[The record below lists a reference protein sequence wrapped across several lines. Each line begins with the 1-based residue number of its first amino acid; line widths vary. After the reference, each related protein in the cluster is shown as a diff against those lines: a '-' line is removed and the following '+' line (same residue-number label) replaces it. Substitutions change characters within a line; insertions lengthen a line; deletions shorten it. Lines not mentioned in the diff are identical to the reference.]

1 MAGDGQRRGGGR
13 GRVRGQGKEESRNL
27 SRRVGLIVLDGWGLR
42 EAREGNAVALAR
54 TPVFDN
60 LWEKYPHT
68 TLDASGRA
76 VGLSDGQMGNSEVG
90 HLNLG
95 AGRVVKQDIL
105 RIDESIEEGD
115 FFENETL
122 VGAAVH
128 ARERGTTLHLMGLV
142 SDGGVHS
149 SLTHLFALLELARR
163 SGLTSVAFHAFT
175 DGRDTSPTGGVG
187 YLSAVQKAIDAQGV
201 GVIATVVG
209 RYYAM
214 DRDKRWERTRIAY
227 DALTRGRA
235 DIVTHNPIEAL
246 AKSYELEITD
256 EFVKPIIVEGTP
268 RVTDGDAVVFFNFR
282 ADRGR
287 QLTRAFTDPAFD
299 GFEREP
305 LRDLH
310 YVTMTRYDETFD
322 LPIAFQPKK
331 LEQVGADLW
340 EREGFSTLR
349 IAETEK
355 YGHVTYFF
363 NGGREAPYAREDR
376 ILVPSPKVATYD
388 LLPQMSAQEVT
399 DRLVETFAT
408 GGHDAFVLNFA
419 NPDMVGHTGV
429 LEAAIRAVETVDAC
443 LGRIV
448 EAFRTSAPEGALLIL
463 ADHGN
468 AETMIQPDGSP
479 HTAHTTNPVP
489 CLLVSDEFRGRL
501 RSGGAL
507 CDAVPTLLGI
517 QGIAKPAVMT
527 GRDLRES

>member
-1 MAGDGQRRGGGR
+1 M
-13 GRVRGQGKEESRNL
+13 S
-27 SRRVGLIVLDGWGLR
+27 RVGLIVLDGWGLR
-42 EAREGNAVALAR
+42 ESREGNAVALAR
-54 TPVFDN
+54 TPVFDE
-60 LWEKYPHT
+60 LWDKYPHT

-76 VGLSDGQMGNSEVG
+76 VGLSAGQMGNSEVG

-105 RIDESIEEGD
+105 RIDEAIEDGS
-115 FFENETL
+115 FFENPAL
-122 VGAAVH
+122 LGAVSH
-128 ARERGTTLHLMGLV
+128 ARERGSTLHLMGLE

-149 SLTHLFALLELARR
+149 SMNHLVSILELAHRQDV
-163 SGLTSVAFHAFT
+163 GPVAIHAFT

-187 YLSAVQKAIDAQGV
+187 YLKDLEQSIDEKGTGV
-201 GVIATVVG
+201 LATVVG

-214 DRDKRWERTRIAY
+214 DRDKRWDRTRIAY
-227 DALTRGRA
+227 EALTHGRA
-235 DIVTHNPIEAL
+235 DTVTRNPVEAL
-246 AKSYELEITD
+246 EKSYEREITD
-256 EFVKPIIVEGTP
+256 EFVKPIVVDGTP
-268 RVTDGDAVVFFNFR
+268 RVSDGDAIVFFNFR

-287 QLTRAFTDPAFD
+287 QLTRAFMDPAFD

-305 LRDLH
+305 PRDLH

-322 LPIAFQPKK
+322 VPVAFAPKDVR
-331 LEQVGADLW
+331 EVAADVW
-340 EREGFSTLR
+340 EREGLTSLR

-388 LLPQMSAQEVT
+388 LQPQMSAPEVT
-399 DRLVETFAT
+399 DRLVATFAD
-408 GGHDAFVLNFA
+408 GGHGAFVLNYA
-419 NPDMVGHTGV
+419 NPDMVGHTGS
-429 LEAAIRAVETVDAC
+429 LEAAIRAVETVDGC
-443 LGRIV
+443 LGRLV
-448 EAFRTSAPEGALLIL
+448 EGFRASAPDGALLIL

-468 AETMIQPDGSP
+468 AETMIAEDGSP

-489 CLLVSDEFRGRL
+489 CVFVSRDFRGRL
-501 RSGGAL
+501 RGGGAL
-507 CDAVPTLLGI
+507 CDAVPTLLAF